1 MLLLKEIRAMN
12 IDVTGIPV
20 ITVLLAKQKRGAA
33 DSLYSTLCY
42 EIPLHTDFRRLM
54 FVLGQL

>member
-20 ITVLLAKQKRGAA
+20 ITVLLAKQKRVAA

-42 EIPLHTDFRRLM
+42 EIPLHPDFGQPT
-54 FVLGQL
+54 FVPGQL